1 MLIWNGSGRIT
12 LKELDEHIA
21 LLLKRIPESPGVYQ
35 YFNTDGQI
43 IYVGKAKNLHRR
55 VNSYFQ
61 KDQQTYKTKQLV
73 KHIADIKYIVVNSEQ
88 DAFLLENN
96 LIKQHQPHYN
106 ILLKDGKSY
115 PSICITKEAFPRI
128 YKTRNIDKRIGEYF
142 GPYSYSNV
150 VDLLLELIHKLYPLR
165 TCQMAITKD
174 SIAKN
179 KHKVCLKYHLGTC
192 CGICENKVSQDEYS
206 NWIRFAKQ
214 IIQGNAQEIEK
225 ELQQQMLT
233 LSDQMKYEE
242 AALVKEKYELLE
254 RFRSKTVITNTNAGE
269 IDVFGYAE
277 DGDKVYISILHLN
290 HGSIVQG
297 QTVEYRKQMDE
308 PKEEMLAFGM
318 QELREQLNSQ
328 TKEVI
333 VPFIPDV
340 IDENIHI
347 HVAISGDKKKLLD
360 LANRNVE
367 QYKQDRIKQ
376 NDKLNPEQRATR
388 ILGQLQSLLQLPTLP
403 VFIDSF
409 DNSNIQGSNPV
420 AGCVVFKKAKPCKSE
435 YKRFQIKTV
444 VGADDYASMRE
455 VVRRRY
461 QHLIDDNQPLPN
473 LIIAD
478 GGIGQMHAIREAVED
493 QLGLNIPIAG
503 LKKDS
508 HHRTQTLLYGFPPAE
523 IDMPVT
529 SEVFRFMTQIQDEVH
544 RFAISYHKSKR
555 SKAQI
560 KSQLDDIQGVGPA
573 YKQKLLR
580 HFGSIS
586 KIKSATIDELTE
598 IVGTS
603 RASSIYEFFNS
614 DLSL

>member
-1 MLIWNGSGRIT
+1 MPNIDN
-12 LKELDEHIA
+12 HIA
-21 LLLKRIPESPGVYQ
+21 LLLKRIPENPGVYQ
-35 YFNTDGQI
+35 YFNKDGQI

-128 YKTRNIDKRIGEYF
+128 FKTRNIDKRVGEYI

-192 CGICENKVSQDEYS
+192 CGICENKVSQDEYT
-206 NWIRFAKQ
+206 NWIRSAKQ

-290 HGSIVQG
+290 HGSIVKG
-297 QTVEYRKQMDE
+297 QTVEYRKQLDE

-340 IDENIHI
+340 IDENLHI

-388 ILGQLQSLLQLPTLP
+388 ILGQLQTLLQLPTLP

-461 QHLIDDNQPLPN
+461 QHLIDENQPLPN

-523 IDMPVT
+523 IDMPIT

-586 KIKSATIDELTE
+586 KIKSASIDELTE

-603 RASSIYEFFNS
+603 RASSIYEFFNGN
-614 DLSL
+614 LSL

>member
-1 MLIWNGSGRIT
+1 MPNIDN
-12 LKELDEHIA
+12 HIA
-21 LLLKRIPESPGVYQ
+21 LLLKRIPENPGVYQ
-35 YFNTDGQI
+35 YFNKDGQI

-128 YKTRNIDKRIGEYF
+128 FKTRNIDKRIGEYF

-192 CGICENKVSQDEYS
+192 CGICENKVSQDEYT
-206 NWIRFAKQ
+206 NWIRSAKQ

-290 HGSIVQG
+290 HGSIVKG
-297 QTVEYRKQMDE
+297 QTVEYRKQLDE

-340 IDENIHI
+340 IDENLHI

-388 ILGQLQSLLQLPTLP
+388 ILGQLQTLLQLPTLP

-461 QHLIDDNQPLPN
+461 QHLIDENQPLPN

-523 IDMPVT
+523 IDMPIT

-603 RASSIYEFFNS
+603 RASSIYEFFNGN
-614 DLSL
+614 LSL

>member
-1 MLIWNGSGRIT
+1 MKG
-12 LKELDEHIA
+12 LDEHIA
-21 LLLKRIPESPGVYQ
+21 LLLKRIPENPGVYQ
-35 YFNTDGQI
+35 YFNADGQI
-43 IYVGKAKNLHRR
+43 IYVGKAKNLHKR

-115 PSICITKEAFPRI
+115 PSICITKETYPRVF
-128 YKTRNIDKRIGEYF
+128 KTRNIDKRIGEYF
-142 GPYSYSNV
+142 GPYSYGNSL
-150 VDLLLELIHKLYPLR
+150 DLLLELIHKLFPLR
-165 TCQMAITKD
+165 TCHIPITKD
-174 SIAKN
+174 GIDKN
-179 KHKVCLKYHLGTC
+179 KYKVCLKYHLGTC
-192 CGICENKVSQDEYS
+192 CGICENKVSAEEY
-206 NWIRFAKQ
+206 NQWINQAKK
-214 IIQGNAQEIEK
+214 IIRGDAQEIEK
-225 ELQQQMLT
+225 DLLRQMAEL
-233 LSDQMKYEE
+233 SEQMKYEE

-290 HGSIVQG
+290 NGSIVQG

-308 PKEEMLAFGM
+308 LKEEMLAFGM
-318 QELREQLNSQ
+318 KELREQLGSR
-328 TKEVI
+328 TSEVI

-340 IDENIHI
+340 IDENLHIHI
-347 HVAISGDKKKLLD
+347 ATSGDKKKLLD

-461 QHLIDDNQPLPN
+461 QHLIDENQPLPN

-493 QLGLNIPIAG
+493 QLGLQIPIAG

-523 IDMPVT
+523 IDMPIT

-544 RFAISYHKSKR
+544 RFAISYHKKKR
-555 SKAQI
+555 SRAQI
-560 KSQLDDIQGVGPA
+560 KSQLDDIQGVGPTI
-573 YKQKLLR
+573 KQKLLR

-586 KIKSATIDELTE
+586 KIKSASIEELTE
-598 IVGTS
+598 IVGTY
-603 RASSIYEFFNS
+603 RASSIYDYFNGN
-614 DLSL
+614 LSL